1 LLQVP
6 CTQGELEH
14 SLMSAMIPLAPGVQR
29 HAYLAYVK
37 NLATLPMLQIVPLY
51 PGKHEQE

>member
-1 LLQVP
+1 
-6 CTQGELEH
+6 
-14 SLMSAMIPLAPGVQR
+14 MSAMIPLAPGVQR